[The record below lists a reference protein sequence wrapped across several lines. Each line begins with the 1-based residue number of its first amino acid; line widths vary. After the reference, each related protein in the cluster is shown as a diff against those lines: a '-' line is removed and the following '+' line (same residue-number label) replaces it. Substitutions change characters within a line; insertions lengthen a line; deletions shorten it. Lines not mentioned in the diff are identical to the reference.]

1 LKTLVK
7 IIFLTFIFCFLSHC
21 TDRKRLNPID
31 PQNPETGGRLRGLR
45 IYSEQ
50 DRVVIQWKQL
60 QLKDIQGFRIYR
72 KQDSDLP
79 FNPIHLA
86 PPDSNQF
93 IDYGLVYNKKYDYFV
108 TILGGDFETPGS
120 DTVSIIPGPTIIWAT
135 DVYNRRILKISH
147 DGAHEIKQ
155 IAVDGYP
162 WALAYDNENNVLW
175 YTDVFLNRVY
185 NIKSQT
191 AEIVLDISYGE
202 PIDLVMDKSNDRVW
216 VADETQGKIF
226 VFNRQGEKVG
236 EKGGFERPVS
246 IDCFLSDGSCWIAD
260 SKTKTVTKISNTLQ
274 TIVQIKD
281 LIDPTSIAI
290 NQLSGDCWVADSS
303 RILYFDIK
311 GRLKLTIASQVS
323 FPRYLAVDSESG
335 NCWILD
341 FSFFASQSRLFCFN
355 NDGDKLLEIPGFSW
369 PENLKINPYDQ
380 SCIVTDSGA
389 GRILKIS
396 LDGTIIGQITGYDY
410 TRGLFIEF

>member
-1 LKTLVK
+1 
-7 IIFLTFIFCFLSHC
+7 
-21 TDRKRLNPID
+21 
-31 PQNPETGGRLRGLR
+31 
-45 IYSEQ
+45 
-50 DRVVIQWKQL
+50 
-60 QLKDIQGFRIYR
+60 
-72 KQDSDLP
+72 
-79 FNPIHLA
+79 
-86 PPDSNQF
+86 
-93 IDYGLVYNKKYDYFV
+93 
-108 TILGGDFETPGS
+108 
-120 DTVSIIPGPTIIWAT
+120 
-135 DVYNRRILKISH
+135 
-147 DGAHEIKQ
+147 
-155 IAVDGYP
+155 
-162 WALAYDNENNVLW
+162 
-175 YTDVFLNRVY
+175 
-185 NIKSQT
+185 
-191 AEIVLDISYGE
+191 
-202 PIDLVMDKSNDRVW
+202 LVMDKSNDRVW

-410 TRGLFIEF
+410 THGLFIEF